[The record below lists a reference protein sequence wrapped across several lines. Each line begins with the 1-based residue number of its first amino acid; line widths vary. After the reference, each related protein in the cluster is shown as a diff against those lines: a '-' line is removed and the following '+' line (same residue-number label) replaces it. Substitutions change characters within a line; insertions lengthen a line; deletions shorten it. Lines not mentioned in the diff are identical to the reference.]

1 MDGDLRRRQKEKR
14 YQERVRQVRRNRII
28 LAASAA
34 AVILIAALAIRSC
47 AGGKSGQQKKTGA
60 AESVRSSSSAAVST
74 SSSGGSGVTADLT
87 ISAAGDCTLGV
98 DSRYSTNFNSVYQRR
113 GAAYF
118 LKNVRDVFSDD
129 DLTVVNLE
137 GTLTTSTDRAVK
149 TFTFKGPAEY
159 TDILKNGSVEAVTIA
174 NNHSHDF
181 GATGFSDTQKAL
193 DQANIPYFGYNTIA
207 TLRVRGEKFALIGIN
222 GLDDPSEATL
232 TKLIT
237 RAKKQKPDAIIVY
250 YHWGIERNAL
260 PEAYETKLAKS
271 AIDHGADLVLGSHP
285 HVVQGIEMYKGR
297 YIVYSLGNFCFGGNT
312 NPSDKDSM
320 IFQLTFH
327 FENGK
332 LTATNDAK
340 VLPCSISSSSSTN
353 DFQPRVL
360 TGSEGSRVLNKIST
374 RSRTWGISVDSDGTV
389 QTSDHTTAQTSA
401 AQ

>member
-1 MDGDLRRRQKEKR
+1 MHHRLIRR
-14 YQERVRQVRRNRII
+14 I
-28 LAASAA
+28 LPVILLSCVLCAA
-34 AVILIAALAIRSC
+34 ALGGCSFGRKAPSKASSKAAKTSKA
-47 AGGKSGQQKKTGA
+47 ADKKTA
-60 AESVRSSSSAAVST
+60 AAKPDVDVNF
-74 SSSGGSGVTADLT
+74 
-87 ISAAGDCTLGV
+87 SAAGDCTLGV

-193 DQANIPYFGYNTIA
+193 DQANIPYFGYNTVA

-360 TGSEGSRVLNKIST
+360 TGSESTRVLNKIST
-374 RSRTWGISVDSDGTV
+374 RSRTWGVSINSDGTV

>member
-1 MDGDLRRRQKEKR
+1 MHHRLIRR
-14 YQERVRQVRRNRII
+14 I
-28 LAASAA
+28 LPVILLSCVLCAA
-34 AVILIAALAIRSC
+34 ALGGCSFGRKAPSKSSSKAAKTSKA
-47 AGGKSGQQKKTGA
+47 ADKKTA
-60 AESVRSSSSAAVST
+60 AAKPAVD
-74 SSSGGSGVTADLT
+74 VNL
-87 ISAAGDCTLGV
+87 SAAGDCTLGV
-98 DSRYSTNFNSVYQRR
+98 DSRYSTNFNSVYQRH

-118 LKNVRDVFSDD
+118 LEQVRDVFGAD
-129 DLTVVNLE
+129 DLTLVNLE
-137 GTLTTSTDRAVK
+137 GTLTTSTDRADK
-149 TFTFKGPAEY
+149 TFTFKGPAKY
-159 TDILKNGSVEAVTIA
+159 TDILKDGHVDAVTLA

-181 GATGFSDTQKAL
+181 GETGFTDTQAAL
-193 DQANIPYFGYNTIA
+193 DNADIPYFGYDTIA
-207 TLRVRGEKFALIGIN
+207 TLRVKGEKFALIGLN
-222 GLDDPSEATL
+222 GLEDPSETTL
-232 TKLIT
+232 TKCIA
-237 RAKKQKPDAIIVY
+237 RAKKQKPDAIVVY
-250 YHWGIERNAL
+250 YHWGIERNPM
-260 PEAYETKLAKS
+260 PEAYETALAKT

-285 HVVQGIEMYKGR
+285 HVVQGIERYKGR

-327 FENGK
+327 FEDGK
-332 LTATNDAK
+332 LTATNNAK

>member
-1 MDGDLRRRQKEKR
+1 MHHRLIRR
-14 YQERVRQVRRNRII
+14 I
-28 LAASAA
+28 LPVILLSCVLCAA
-34 AVILIAALAIRSC
+34 ALGGCSFGRKAPSKSSSKAAKTSKA
-47 AGGKSGQQKKTGA
+47 ADKKTA
-60 AESVRSSSSAAVST
+60 AAKPAVD
-74 SSSGGSGVTADLT
+74 VTF
-87 ISAAGDCTLGV
+87 SAAGDCTLGV

-118 LKNVRDVFSDD
+118 LKNVRDVFSAD

-181 GATGFSDTQKAL
+181 GDTGFSDTQKAL
-193 DQANIPYFGYNTIA
+193 DQANIPYFGYNTVA

-250 YHWGIERNAL
+250 YHWGIERNAM
-260 PEAYETKLAKS
+260 PEAYETALAKS

-332 LTATNDAK
+332 LTATNGAK

-360 TGSEGSRVLNKIST
+360 TGSESTRVLNKIST
-374 RSRTWGISVDSDGTV
+374 RSRTWGVSINSDGTV

>member
-1 MDGDLRRRQKEKR
+1 MHHRLIRR
-14 YQERVRQVRRNRII
+14 I
-28 LAASAA
+28 LPVILLSCVLCAA
-34 AVILIAALAIRSC
+34 ALGGCSFGRKAPSKASSKAAKTSKA
-47 AGGKSGQQKKTGA
+47 ADKKTA
-60 AESVRSSSSAAVST
+60 AAKPDVDVNF
-74 SSSGGSGVTADLT
+74 
-87 ISAAGDCTLGV
+87 SAAGDCTLGV

-193 DQANIPYFGYNTIA
+193 DQANIPYFGYNTVA

-285 HVVQGIEMYKGR
+285 HVVQGIERYKGR
-297 YIVYSLGNFCFGGNT
+297 YIVYSLGNFCFGGNS
-312 NPSDKDSM
+312 NPTDKDSM

-327 FENGK
+327 FEDGK
-332 LTATNDAK
+332 LTATNNAK
-340 VLPCSISSSSSTN
+340 VLPCAISGHTGVN

-360 TGSEGSRVLNKIST
+360 TGREGARVLDKVAT
-374 RSRTWGISVDSDGTV
+374 RSQHWGVSLDPDGRV
-389 QTSDHTTAQTSA
+389 VSNDA
-401 AQ
+401 AVK